1 MPINDMSLLDK
12 QKAMK
17 QFLKFSYQTEIRLSF
32 LLFILFFLLI
42 NFEIVY
48 LLNLSKKGWNE
59 ESLQNLKGGAY
70 SASQLWQNDPGNPKS
85 IAKIKSLLSLW
96 GLKRV
101 DILNQHGDLLFSSDD
116 KTDIGRLQPADS
128 SLNLF
133 KSKLTSGKNF
143 FSEIYQAPQK
153 RFYQSYFFFFTDYKS
168 QATLFCRV
176 EKEVTRLEW
185 MERISRYEG
194 WVRGLGIL
202 GVVFMALLLLRNIF
216 SPYQRMKR
224 KAEEEKI
231 FSPSGKKEDIESVV
245 EVFQKVIT
253 ELKEKERKLQ
263 ELYVQTDNKARN
275 LERYNEYILR
285 SINNG
290 VIICDNQG
298 KISGFNQSAQKL
310 LGPDFD
316 LNYNQHYKQA
326 LAKNHALCNMLEG
339 LVIKKNLSAETEIEI
354 EGKRQPT
361 RFLLA
366 NGGLLRDENEN
377 IIGLVLVLTD
387 LTELKK
393 IQQKIVQQQ
402 KMASI
407 GEISAGLAHELRNS
421 MGALLGYCKMLKK
434 GIKEGSAAYPVVESI
449 LAESLTL
456 ENLLQRFL
464 DFAKPLEVKW
474 VKFDLVELIQDCI
487 KIAQEKKPEVKYSLK
502 VEGEMP
508 LLPGDPFLL
517 RQAFQNLILN
527 SIEAVS
533 DNGEIKISLK
543 KSNDEREPIIELIIQ
558 DNGCGIPE
566 GNLDQIFKPF
576 FTSKEKGI
584 GLGLSLVKKIID
596 LHKGKIEVESEPGK
610 GTIFSIFLSLT
621 EPEIKPESAKVSN
634 LKTAEVSI

>member
-48 LLNLSKKGWNE
+48 LLDLSKKGWNE
-59 ESLQNLKGGAY
+59 ESLQNLEGGAY
-70 SASQLWQNDPGNPKS
+70 SSSQLWQNDPGNHRT
-85 IAKIKSLLSLW
+85 IAKIKSLLPLW
-96 GLKRV
+96 GLKKV
-101 DILNQHGDLLFSSDD
+101 DILNQRGDLLFSSDD
-116 KTDIGRLQPADS
+116 RADMRGLQPADS
-128 SLNLF
+128 SRNLF
-133 KSKLTSGKNF
+133 KNKLAAGKSF
-143 FSEIYQAPQK
+143 LSEIYSGPQK
-153 RFYQSYFFFFTDYKS
+153 RFYQSYFYFFTDYNSK
-168 QATLFCRV
+168 ATLFCRV

-194 WVRGLGIL
+194 WVRGLGIF
-202 GVVFMALLLLRNIF
+202 GVVFMAFLLLRNIF
-216 SPYQRMKR
+216 SPYQRMKK
-224 KAEEEKI
+224 KAEEERI
-231 FSPSGKKEDIESVV
+231 LSPSGKKEDIESVV

-253 ELKEKERKLQ
+253 DLKEKERKLQ

-298 KISGFNQSAQKL
+298 KITGFNQSAQRL
-310 LGPDFD
+310 LGQDFN
-316 LNYNQHYKQA
+316 LGYNQHYKQA
-326 LAKNHALCNMLEG
+326 LAQNHALCNMLEG
-339 LVIKKNLSAETEIEI
+339 LVIKKHLSAETEIEI
-354 EGKRQPT
+354 EGKKQTT

-434 GIKEGSAAYPVVESI
+434 GIEEGSAAYPVVESI

-474 VKFDLVELIQDCI
+474 VKFDLLELIQDCI
-487 KIAQEKKPEVKYSLK
+487 KIAQEKKPEVKFTLRA
-502 VEGEMP
+502 EGEMP
-508 LLPGDPFLL
+508 RLPGDPFLL
-517 RQAFQNLILN
+517 RQAFQNLIQN
-527 SIEAVS
+527 SIEAVP
-533 DNGEIKISLK
+533 DNGEIKIKLR
-543 KSNDEREPIIELIIQ
+543 KSNDEREPVIELIIQ

-566 GNLDQIFKPF
+566 ENLGKIFKPF

-634 LKTAEVSI
+634 LKTAEVRI

>member
-1 MPINDMSLLDK
+1 
-12 QKAMK
+12 MK
-17 QFLKFSYQTEIRLSF
+17 QFFKFSYQAEIRLSF

-42 NFEIVY
+42 NFEVVY
-48 LLNLSKKGWNE
+48 LLNLSKEGWNE
-59 ESLQNLKGGAY
+59 ESQQNLKGGAY
-70 SASQLWQNDPGNPKS
+70 SVSQLWQNNSGKLELGV
-85 IAKIKSLLSLW
+85 KIKSLLSLW

-101 DILNQHGDLLFSSDD
+101 DILNQNGDLLFSSDD
-116 KTDIGRLQPADS
+116 KTDIGWSQSADS

-133 KSKLTSGKNF
+133 KSRLSSGKSF
-143 FSEIYQAPQK
+143 FSEIYPGSQK
-153 RFYQSYFFFFTDYKS
+153 RFYQSYFYSFTDSKS

-176 EKEVTRLEW
+176 EKEVSRLEW

-194 WVRGLGIL
+194 WVRGLGIF
-202 GVVFMALLLLRNIF
+202 GVVFMAFLLLRNIF

-224 KAEEEKI
+224 KAEEENI
-231 FSPSGKKEDIESVV
+231 FSSSGKTQDVESVV
-245 EVFQKVIT
+245 EIFQKVIA

-263 ELYVQTDNKARN
+263 ELYVQTNNKAKN
-275 LERYNEYILR
+275 LERYNEHILR

-298 KISGFNQSAQKL
+298 RITGFNQSAQKL
-310 LGPDFD
+310 LGHDFN
-316 LNYNQHYKQA
+316 LSYNLHYKQA
-326 LAKNHALCNMLEG
+326 LARNLSLCNMLEG

-354 EGKRQPT
+354 EGKKQAA

-393 IQQKIVQQQ
+393 IQQEIVQQQ

-434 GIKEGSAAYPVVESI
+434 GIKEGSAAYTMVESI

-474 VKFDLVELIQDCI
+474 VKFDLLELIQDCM
-487 KIAQEKKPEVKYSLK
+487 KIAQEKKPQAKFSLK
-502 VEGEMP
+502 VEGEIP
-508 LLPGDPFLL
+508 LLHGDPFLL
-517 RQAFQNLILN
+517 RQAFQNLIQN
-527 SIEAVS
+527 SIEAVP
-533 DNGEIKISLK
+533 DDGEIKIKLRRSQDNK
-543 KSNDEREPIIELIIQ
+543 EPLAELIIE
-558 DNGCGIPE
+558 DNGCGIDKE
-566 GNLDQIFKPF
+566 NLEKIFKPF
-576 FTSKEKGI
+576 FTCKEKGI

-610 GTIFSIFLSLT
+610 GTVFSIFLPLT
-621 EPEIKPESAKVSN
+621 EPEMKSGPAKVQD
-634 LKTAEVSI
+634 LTTAEVSV

>member
-1 MPINDMSLLDK
+1 MSLLDK
-12 QKAMK
+12 QKTMK
-17 QFLKFSYQTEIRLSF
+17 QFFKFSYQSEIRLSI

-59 ESLQNLKGGAY
+59 ESQQNLKGGAY
-70 SASQLWQNDPGNPKS
+70 STSQLWQNDPGNPKT

-116 KTDIGRLQPADS
+116 KIDIGRLQPADS

-133 KSKLTSGKNF
+133 KNKLTSGKNF
-143 FSEIYQAPQK
+143 FSEIYPGPQK
-153 RFYQSYFFFFTDYKS
+153 RFYQSYFYSFTGYRS

-176 EKEVTRLEW
+176 EKEVSRLEW

-310 LGPDFD
+310 LGPDFN
-316 LNYNQHYKQA
+316 LGYNQHYKQA
-326 LAKNHALCNMLEG
+326 LARNPALCNMLEG

-354 EGKRQPT
+354 EGKRQVT

-366 NGGLLRDENEN
+366 NSGLLRDENEN
-377 IIGLVLVLTD
+377 ILGLVLVLTD

-474 VKFDLVELIQDCI
+474 VKFDLLELIQDCI
-487 KIAQEKKPEVKYSLK
+487 KIAQEKKPEVKFSLK
-502 VEGEMP
+502 VEREMP

-517 RQAFQNLILN
+517 RQAFQNLIQN
-527 SIEAVS
+527 SIEAVP
-533 DNGEIKISLK
+533 DNGEIKIRLRK
-543 KSNDEREPIIELIIQ
+543 INDGREPIIELIIQ

-596 LHKGKIEVESEPGK
+596 LHKGRIGVESEPGK